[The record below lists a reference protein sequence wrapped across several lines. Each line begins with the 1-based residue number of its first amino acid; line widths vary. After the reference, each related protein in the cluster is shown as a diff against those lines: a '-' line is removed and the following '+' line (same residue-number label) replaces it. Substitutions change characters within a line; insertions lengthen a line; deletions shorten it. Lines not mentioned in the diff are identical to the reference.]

1 MLPLRLELRNF
12 LPYRAPAPL
21 ELGGLRL
28 ACLSGVNGAGKSAL
42 LDAITWALWGRARA
56 RRDDDLIHHGAK
68 KMYVQLDF
76 EQDDARYRVL
86 RRRQRG
92 TRSRGSLRLYE
103 LAKGEYHDISAAT
116 MSATDE
122 RLRQLL
128 RLDYDTFTHSAFLL
142 QGRADAF
149 TARSPRERQQLLSAI
164 LQLGR
169 WEAAAERARERE
181 TRAAATCT
189 HLAQQQE
196 EIAAELARAAELQTA
211 LKSAEATHQAA
222 GTTLQSAE
230 ATHAALQAA
239 PAALRHWQG
248 ESAAAHARLAE
259 SERNQAA
266 AESQARRWSERRHS
280 LLATLADRDEIQQGY
295 AELTEARAADRALSE
310 QLSALRQLDA
320 KITNLESQLN
330 ADRHALEAERARLD
344 ARLSELAR
352 SLDDNDI
359 TESADLV
366 AQIAALERRAGEN
379 TTLRAEHEQWQNER
393 RQREAA
399 NRSLREEM
407 EQLRAQIETLAAAD
421 DQGTCPLCGQTLSAA
436 HRKQAQTILR
446 EHGREKGNSFREN
459 QAWLRANTSSTAAN
473 QSALRENEH
482 VLLALPDL
490 KARAREN
497 ARRRNQQQEARQR
510 QAALL
515 AERGNVEA
523 QLAADEFSAETRQQ
537 LARACSE
544 REHLTSDP
552 ATHSAARLSPRELA
566 ALEARHS
573 ELTAA
578 SAALPQVEEALAAAN
593 ARLAE
598 LSASQAEATTALAKL
613 EGAETPL
620 REDLARAREA
630 ERALQLARVA
640 ERQAYQL
647 LLSARQEEVALA
659 RQRERG
665 QQLAAERQAAEAQR
679 DLYSELR
686 RAFGPDGIPALLIE
700 TAIPDLQAD
709 ANALLEQLSDAPL
722 RLELRL
728 TRRGRVES
736 LEILVRDEYGARG
749 YELFSG
755 GEAFRI
761 HFALRVALAR
771 ALARRAGTQL
781 RALFVDEGFG
791 TQDAQGRERLVRAL
805 AAIQHEFSLILV
817 ITHLEELR
825 AAFPRQ
831 ILVLPTAEGSQLQL
845 H

>member
-21 ELGGLRL
+21 ELDGLRL

-68 KMYVQLDF
+68 EMYVQLDF
-76 EQDDARYRVL
+76 EQDGARFRAL

-92 TRSRGSLRLYE
+92 ARSRGSLRLYE
-103 LAKGEYHDISAAT
+103 LAEGEYRDISAAT

-149 TARSPRERQQLLSAI
+149 TIRSPRERQQLLATI

-169 WEAAAERARERE
+169 WETAAERARERE
-181 TRAAATCT
+181 TRAAAACAQ
-189 HLAQQQE
+189 LAQQQE
-196 EIAAELARAAELQTA
+196 EIAAELARAAELTA
-211 LKSAEATHQAA
+211 
-222 GTTLQSAE
+222 TLQSAE
-230 ATHAALQAA
+230 SAHQAAGAMLQSAETAYAALQAA

-248 ESAAAHARLAE
+248 ESAAARARLAE
-259 SERNQAA
+259 SERNHAA
-266 AESQARRWSERRHS
+266 AESEARRWGERRQS
-280 LLATLADRDEIQQGY
+280 LLATLADHEEIQHGY
-295 AELTEARAADRALSE
+295 AALTEARAADRALGE

-320 KITNLESQLN
+320 EIARLESQLT

-344 ARLSELAR
+344 AHLAELER
-352 SLDDNDI
+352 TLDNDD
-359 TESADLV
+359 TTDSADLA
-366 AQIAALERRAGEN
+366 AQIVALERRAGEN
-379 TTLRAEHEQWQNER
+379 AALRAEHEQWQNER

-399 NRSLREEM
+399 NRSLRAEM

-421 DQGTCPLCGQTLSAA
+421 GQGACPLCGQTLSAA
-436 HRKQAQTILR
+436 HREQAQTTLR
-446 EHGREKGNSFREN
+446 DRGREKGNAFREN
-459 QAWLRANTSSTAAN
+459 QSWLRANAAVAS
-473 QSALRENEH
+473 QSALRENDRA
-482 VLLALPDL
+482 LLALPEL
-490 KARAREN
+490 KARARES
-497 ARRRNQQQEARQR
+497 ARRRNQQRDARQR

-515 AERGNVEA
+515 AERDNVEA

-537 LARACSE
+537 LARSHSE
-544 REHLTSDP
+544 REHLTNDP
-552 ATHSAARLSPRELA
+552 AAHSAARLSSRELA

-593 ARLAE
+593 ARLNE
-598 LSASQAEATTALAKL
+598 LSAARAEATTALANL
-613 EGAETPL
+613 EAAETQL
-620 REDLARAREA
+620 REDQTLAHEA

-647 LLSARQEEVALA
+647 LLSARQEEAALA
-659 RQRERG
+659 RQRKRG

-679 DLYSELR
+679 ELYSELR
-686 RAFGPDGIPALLIE
+686 RAFGPNGIPALLIE

-728 TRRGRVES
+728 ARRGRTES

-771 ALARRAGTQL
+771 ALARRAGTRL